1 MRLVFD
7 EEHDQLRDS
16 LRAFLQA
23 RSPESEVRRLMTTR
37 DGFAAGFWSEVVK
50 DLGLT
55 SLIVPT
61 EYGGTGAGQRELT
74 VVFEEFGRALACAP
88 LLSTVALATNALLCG
103 DDEEAKRRHLPGIL
117 DGSTTAT
124 LAHVEPGGAWSQHA
138 VAVTATRGGGGWLL
152 RGEKAHVVDGASA
165 NLLLVTARTADG
177 IGLFAL
183 SAPAAGIAIEP
194 TELIDQ
200 TRRYAHPRFDDAPAE
215 LVGGIHPVGEHP
227 GLTRALALAA
237 ISLAAEQ
244 LGGAERLL
252 EMTVEYARLRTQF
265 GRPIGSFQ
273 AIKHSC
279 VDLLLAVEG
288 ARSAVYEAT
297 WSVDEGAPDIR
308 LAASLAKAV
317 ASEVYYRAAQV
328 AIQVH
333 GGIGFTWEHPAHL
346 YYRRAKCSEL
356 YLGDP
361 AYHRQLIAE
370 QLGV

>member
-7 EEHDQLRDS
+7 DEHDQLRDS
-16 LRAFLQA
+16 LRAFLLA
-23 RSPESEVRRLMTTR
+23 RSPEPEVRAQLATR
-37 DGFAAGFWSEVVK
+37 DGFAAGFWSEAVK

-55 SLIVPT
+55 SLIVPA
-61 EYGGTGAGQRELT
+61 EYGGFGAGQRELT

-88 LLSTVALATNALLCG
+88 LLSTVALGTNALLCC
-103 DDEEAKRRHLPGIL
+103 DDDEAKRRYLPGIR

-124 LAHVEPGGAWSQHA
+124 LAHVEAVGSWSQHA
-138 VAVTATRGGGGWLL
+138 ITVTATPGDGGWRL
-152 RGEKAHVVDGASA
+152 RGEKAYVVDGASA
-165 NLLLVTARTADG
+165 GLLLVTARADDG
-177 IGLFAL
+177 IGLFAVT
-183 SAPAAGIAIEP
+183 APATGIALEP
-194 TELIDQ
+194 AGLIDQ
-200 TRRYAHPRFDDAPAE
+200 TRRYAHLRFDDVPAQ
-215 LVGGIHPVGEHP
+215 LVGTIHPAGEHP
-227 GLTRALALAA
+227 GLSRALALAA

-252 EMTVEYARLRTQF
+252 EMSVDYAKLRTQF

-273 AIKHSC
+273 AIKHAC
-279 VDLLLAVEG
+279 ADLLLAVEG

-317 ASEVYYRAAQV
+317 ASEVYYRAARV
-328 AIQVH
+328 TIQIH

-370 QLGV
+370 RLGV